1 MRSNRFFSFNLQSYK
16 KNFKQADERLV
27 LFFRVYEF
35 LLNEEKTSLFHLLSF
50 IFFCTFA
57 NVIQI
62 ERHIEILLLSNDCV
76 IVPDFGGFMAHHIE
90 AHYEEDESLFLPP
103 LRTLGFNPQLR
114 LNDSLLA
121 QSYIEAYDISYPE
134 ALRRIAGEVS
144 ELKQHLNENGSY
156 ELNDLGTIYLND
168 DGNYE
173 FTPCEAGILTPSL
186 YALSSFEMQPLAR
199 QTATVV
205 PLTEQLQQEEQTEAK
220 EAEDERPSAA
230 TISIKVSTLRNIAA
244 ACIAV
249 LVLWLFPS
257 QFSNDAHQSAQ
268 QLQASSEIMQHMM
281 PKNVTTGKPK
291 AVVPQPA
298 KTVQSAPIAK
308 EKEEAPVVEDYFTIV
323 LASQVSKKNADYY
336 VEQLHK
342 DGFSLAEVLLAGKNT
357 RVIYGH
363 FASESE
369 AYNALRPLRS
379 KSSEFAEGWVMKVK
393 P

>member
-1 MRSNRFFSFNLQSYK
+1 MRSNRFFSFNLQRYK

-168 DGNYE
+168 EGNYE

-199 QTATVV
+199 QTATIV
-205 PLTEQLQQEEQTEAK
+205 PLTEQPQQEEQTEVK

-298 KTVQSAPIAK
+298 KAVTSTPVAK

-336 VEQLHK
+336 VNQLHK

>member
-1 MRSNRFFSFNLQSYK
+1 MRSNRFFSFNLQRYK

-199 QTATVV
+199 QTATIV
-205 PLTEQLQQEEQTEAK
+205 PLTEQPQQEEQTEVK

-298 KTVQSAPIAK
+298 KAVTSTPVAK

>member
-1 MRSNRFFSFNLQSYK
+1 MRSNRFFSFNLQRYK

-27 LFFRVYEF
+27 LFFQVYEF

-199 QTATVV
+199 QTATIV
-205 PLTEQLQQEEQTEAK
+205 PLTEQPQQEEQTEVK

-268 QLQASSEIMQHMM
+268 QLQASSEIMQHIM

-298 KTVQSAPIAK
+298 KAVTSTPVAK

-336 VEQLHK
+336 VNQLHK

>member
-1 MRSNRFFSFNLQSYK
+1 MRSNRFFSFNLQRYK

-199 QTATVV
+199 QTATIV
-205 PLTEQLQQEEQTEAK
+205 PLTEQPQQEEQTEIK

-298 KTVQSAPIAK
+298 KAVTSTPVAK

-336 VEQLHK
+336 VNQLHK

>member
-1 MRSNRFFSFNLQSYK
+1 MQRYK

-27 LFFRVYEF
+27 LFSQVYEF

-199 QTATVV
+199 QTATIV
-205 PLTEQLQQEEQTEAK
+205 PLTEQPQQEEQTEVK

-298 KTVQSAPIAK
+298 KAVTSTPVAK

-336 VEQLHK
+336 VNQLHK

>member
-1 MRSNRFFSFNLQSYK
+1 M
-16 KNFKQADERLV
+16 
-27 LFFRVYEF
+27 
-35 LLNEEKTSLFHLLSF
+35 
-50 IFFCTFA
+50 
-57 NVIQI
+57 IQI

-199 QTATVV
+199 QTATIV
-205 PLTEQLQQEEQTEAK
+205 PLTEQPQQEEQTEVK

-342 DGFSLAEVLLAGKNT
+342 DGFPLAEVLLAGKNT

>member
-1 MRSNRFFSFNLQSYK
+1 MRSNRFFSFNLQRYK

-199 QTATVV
+199 QTATIV
-205 PLTEQLQQEEQTEAK
+205 PLTEQPQQEEQTEVK

-298 KTVQSAPIAK
+298 KAVTSTPVAK

-336 VEQLHK
+336 VNQLHK